1 MEIGERI
8 YIKTEG
14 NQKIGTVDRSTAEES
29 AARDKFII
37 LLTEGET
44 LEDGEHFMS
53 EFEPATG
60 PTLATISGRLPANY
74 LKLNKGN
81 GY

>member
-14 NQKIGTVDRSTAEES
+14 NQKVGTVDRSTAEES
-29 AARDKFII
+29 AAHDQFII

-53 EFEPATG
+53 EFEPVSG
-60 PTLATISGRLPANY
+60 PPTTSTAQGNY

>member
-29 AARDKFII
+29 AARGQFII
-37 LLTEGET
+37 LLTEDET

-53 EFEPATG
+53 EFEPAAG
-60 PTLATISGRLPANY
+60 PTTASTTPGNY